1 MPWAGFVEA
10 HLPMRVASGVSAGSG
25 HGETSASIPNHKRHR
40 RKFLSI
46 QETSKWQNNANH
58 VVVATA
64 KKSMTA

>member
-1 MPWAGFVEA
+1 MQA
-10 HLPMRVASGVSAGSG
+10 ASGASAGSG
-25 HGETSASIPNHKRHR
+25 DGETPASTPNHKRHR
-40 RKFLSI
+40 RKSFSI